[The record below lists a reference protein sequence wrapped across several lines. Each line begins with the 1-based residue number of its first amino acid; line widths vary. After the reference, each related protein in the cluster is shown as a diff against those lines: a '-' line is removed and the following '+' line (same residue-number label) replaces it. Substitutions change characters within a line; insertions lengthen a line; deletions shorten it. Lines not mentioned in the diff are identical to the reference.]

1 MMFLWRD
8 FRVIKLL
15 NLTQQTFS
23 DWLIKYKINNKNKT
37 YRTTHFSYATKRKH
51 VLHYTIKLKCFKWV
65 FYTNFSKIHHSRLVF
80 LLQAMHKDE
89 WFSQIK
95 TKTCKQII
103 CIFKNKFKKT
113 NFRLFFID
121 YKCKPF
127 YLPKNLYRLSLS
139 SSCTI
144 LSDPKAL
151 VALLSLYNCAAS
163 TISFEFSQNMPLNF
177 VVPCLSSN
185 CRLL

>member
-65 FYTNFSKIHHSRLVF
+65 FYTNFSKIHHTRLVF

-103 CIFKNKFKKT
+103 CTLKISLKKQ
-113 NFRLFFID
+113 ISD
-121 YKCKPF
+121 YSLLIISVSHFTFPRTCTGF
-127 YLPKNLYRLSLS
+127 LLALSAQFCQIQRPLLLS
-139 SSCTI
+139 SVFTAV
-144 LSDPKAL
+144 LLLQLAL
-151 VALLSLYNCAAS
+151 NSVK
-163 TISFEFSQNMPLNF
+163 T
-177 VVPCLSSN
+177 CL
-185 CRLL
+185 